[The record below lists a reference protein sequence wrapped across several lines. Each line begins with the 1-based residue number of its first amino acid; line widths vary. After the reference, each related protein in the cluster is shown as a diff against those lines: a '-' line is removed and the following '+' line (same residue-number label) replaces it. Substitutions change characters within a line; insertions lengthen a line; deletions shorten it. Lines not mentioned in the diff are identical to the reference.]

1 MKKLFALV
9 AVAMLAATSFAQTE
23 AGHFFFTPKFG
34 LTNSSMYNSPSG
46 YSTSLG
52 VAVGVGGGY
61 QVSDKFAITADAL
74 YSMQG
79 AWADNIYGEDR
90 LEKEVS
96 IHNDYI
102 IVPVM
107 ANYYILPG
115 LAVKAGIQ
123 PGILVDGKWEEKYG
137 GKETTSD
144 AKDFMNKVDFSIPV
158 GISYEYKN
166 FILDAR
172 YTIGISDIYKEP
184 VFKFGG
190 EPGDYD
196 PFAGLHTDKKNQKNG
211 VIQITLGYKFQF

>member
-46 YSTSLG
+46 YSTTLG

-79 AWADNIYGEDR
+79 AWADNIYGEDKS
-90 LEKEVS
+90 EQEIT

-123 PGILVDGKWEEKYG
+123 PGILVDGKWKNKVNGEQSTADM
-137 GKETTSD
+137 KEL
-144 AKDFMNKVDFSIPV
+144 MNKVDFSIPV